1 MKALWTLFWQILRF
15 DRGPEETPSSLPLL
29 ASLVL
34 IDYLISM
41 AGQSISRDNIN
52 LQYVV
57 FIPLIA
63 LAVELASLRMLMAFK
78 SVSFRFVQTANTIL
92 GCDIILTLIS
102 LPVSLAVLA
111 LPEKSALLPVFG
123 ILQMVLL
130 GWGLGFRAFVY
141 HRSINIGLIQANMLA
156 LALYLLALTFMVQ
169 AFPELL
175 AQAQAAAAASQH

>member
-29 ASLVL
+29 GSLVL

-41 AGQSISRDNIN
+41 AGQSISRSSVKTEYI
-52 LQYVV
+52 V

-63 LAVELASLRMLMAFK
+63 LVVELTSLRLLTAFK
-78 SVSFRFVQTANTIL
+78 SVSFRFTQSANTIL
-92 GCDIILTLIS
+92 GGDIILTLIS

-111 LPEKSALLPVFG
+111 VPEKSPLLPVLG

-141 HRSINIGLIQANMLA
+141 HRTINIGLIQANMLS

-175 AQAQAAAAASQH
+175 TQAQTAAAASQR